1 MNKVRVLLS
10 FVLIALCGLFMF
22 GGMDCS
28 VAFMEE
34 EEYSILEREIAPS
47 PIAEPEKEEAPSKE
61 EKETAA
67 ENVPVSEEET
77 ETAPKE
83 TPAFEEEASA
93 EDENQILDLSDV
105 KPEDLDEKI
114 EEIKKLENVLEIRL
128 MDEEG
133 KSKLSPRD
141 VKKLMDAMPGAY
153 VDYSFKLFGK
163 TLSTKDTRI
172 EYKKTSIGNNGVRQ
186 IREALDILPDCEY
199 FLLDDC
205 GSDNDIL
212 GKLRE
217 DYPDKKIVWRVHLS
231 RYNCLTDTEMIHC
244 TVGLKDSDLDGL
256 YYCND
261 VMYLDLGHNMQ
272 MSDLNFIYGMP
283 KLKVAIIVDCA
294 TTTLEPF
301 ASCPD
306 LEWIEI
312 VSCYNVKDL
321 SPLAK
326 CTKLKGLNMSCA
338 FGVRDLS
345 PLYGLENMER
355 LFLGSSSITDKQ
367 YNEAC
372 KMMPNCW
379 IRNWAKE
386 VNGVSGNYAVGWRL
400 EKDGTRADWY
410 VEIRKIFKYDD
421 LYK

>member
-1 MNKVRVLLS
+1 MRVLLS
-10 FVLIALCGLFMF
+10 YVLIALCGLFMWF
-22 GGMDCS
+22 GMDNS

-34 EEYSILEREIAPS
+34 EEYSILEREITPV
-47 PIAEPEKEEAPSKE
+47 PTAEPEKEEIPSEE
-61 EKETAA
+61 EKETAP
-67 ENVPVSEEET
+67 ENVPVSEEKT
-77 ETAPKE
+77 ETAPQE
-83 TPAFEEEASA
+83 TQAFEEEASA
-93 EDENQILDLSDV
+93 EDENQVLDLSDV
-105 KPEDLDEKI
+105 RPEDLDQKI

-128 MDEEG
+128 MDENG
-133 KSKLSPRD
+133 KSKLSLRD

-163 TLSTKDTRI
+163 TLKTSDTKV
-172 EYKKTSIGNNGVRQ
+172 EYIKTSIGNKGVEQ
-186 IREALDILPDCEY
+186 IREALDILPDCTY
-199 FLLDDC
+199 VLLDDC
-205 GSDNDIL
+205 GIDNSVL

-217 DYPDKKIVWRVHLS
+217 DYPEKNIVWRVHLL
-231 RYNCLTDTEMIHC
+231 RYSCLTDTEMIHC
-244 TVGLKDSDLDGL
+244 TMGLKDSDLEGL

-261 VMYLDLGHNMQ
+261 IMYLDLGHNMQ
-272 MSDLNFIYGMP
+272 MSNLDFIYGMP

-312 VSCYNVKDL
+312 VSCYNVTDL

-345 PLYGLENMER
+345 PLYGLKDMER
-355 LFLGSSSITDKQ
+355 LYLGSSSITDQQ

-372 KMMPNCW
+372 KKMPNCW
-379 IRNWAKE
+379 VRNWAKE

-400 EKDGTRADWY
+400 DRDGTRADWY
-410 VEIRKIFKYDD
+410 IEIRKIFKYDD